1 MYINAVKYQILA
13 LLRSASYKDIFNY
26 LYTIK
31 FRNEL
36 THDEIIK
43 KDYEMQIFYQK
54 IISKNPESLS
64 EEIDI
69 EGEDPTSVIAY
80 RFFEL
85 YEEFNKNK

>member
-1 MYINAVKYQILA
+1 
-13 LLRSASYKDIFNY
+13 
-26 LYTIK
+26 
-31 FRNEL
+31 
-36 THDEIIK
+36 
-43 KDYEMQIFYQK
+43 MQIFYQK